1 MSYVNTGWARR
12 KTLTV
17 TKGTYTKSYLITSGF
32 IYAGTTYQSIT
43 INAFA
48 KLSESEYDTRLRAF
62 ISYVYLQ
69 EAGLQTD
76 CPDMTIGSTHY
87 NTSLCPLPPH
97 PPQP

>member
-32 IYAGTTYQSIT
+32 IYAGITYQSIT
-43 INAFA
+43 NNAFA

-69 EAGLQTD
+69 EAGLQAD
-76 CPDMTIGSTHY
+76 CPDMTIGSTSY